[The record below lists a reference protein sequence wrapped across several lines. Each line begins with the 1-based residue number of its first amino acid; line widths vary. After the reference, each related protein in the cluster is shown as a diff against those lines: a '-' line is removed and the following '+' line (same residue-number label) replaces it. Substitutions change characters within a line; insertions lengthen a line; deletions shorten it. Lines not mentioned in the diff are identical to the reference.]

1 VIVSDLKLYSV
12 EVSRLTIPRNHET
25 IQVRTYSARRAQEL
39 MLETYPDCIART
51 LGVFFE
57 GSWHRARHD
66 DNPTLSEHLPPA
78 MGTD

>member
-12 EVSRLTIPRNHET
+12 EVSRLSIPRKHET

-39 MLETYPDCIART
+39 MLETYPDCSART

-57 GSWHRARHD
+57 GTWHRARYD
-66 DNPTLSEHLPPA
+66 DNPPPLEQHPA
-78 MGTD
+78 SGTE